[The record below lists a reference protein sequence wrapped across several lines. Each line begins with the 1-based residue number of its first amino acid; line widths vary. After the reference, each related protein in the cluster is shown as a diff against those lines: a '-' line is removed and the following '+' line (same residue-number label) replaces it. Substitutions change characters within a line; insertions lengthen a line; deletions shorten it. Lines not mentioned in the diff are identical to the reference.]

1 MNGLDSTSLSNIG
14 NLEIL
19 AKQVVEGFITGL
31 HKSPFHGFSVEFA
44 EHRLYN
50 KGESTRHIDW
60 KLYAKTEKLFVK
72 RYEEETNLR
81 SHIII
86 DNSASMH
93 YPLMKEMDLR
103 HYNKIGFAAFAT
115 AALLEILKRQRDAF
129 GLSIYSDANEYY
141 APARGN
147 EKHRRMLLEQL
158 QRLLDERSTRVTNT
172 YEVLH
177 EIAEK
182 IHRRSLIFLFTDMFQ
197 SDKKEEELFAALRH
211 LRYNKH
217 EVVLFHTY
225 DGAHE
230 LNFDFDDPVAEAVY
244 GRPSP
249 KNWDDTDAFRI
260 GAAYAFNDAFTGM
273 LGFAVDSNPVPE
285 EALGFELPDS
295 DVLLFSIGGRYK
307 INEKAEFGLGLLY
320 DYKDSRKVTNATA
333 AQIDGEFENAAAF
346 LLSAGFSYK
355 F

>member
-1 MNGLDSTSLSNIG
+1 MKVLSSSNISSLG
-14 NLEIL
+14 NIEIL
-19 AKQVVEGFITGL
+19 ARQVVEGFITGL

-60 KLYAKTEKLFVK
+60 KLFAKTEKLFIK

-93 YPLMKEMDLR
+93 FPEMQQMDLQQ
-103 HYNKIGFAAFAT
+103 YNKIGFSALAS
-115 AALLEILKRQRDAF
+115 AALFEILKRQRDAF
-129 GLSIYSDANEYY
+129 GLSIYAEENEYY

-158 QRLLDERSTRVTNT
+158 QRLMDNPSKKVTNT
-172 YEVLH
+172 FGMLH

-197 SDKKEEELFAALRH
+197 ADKQEEELFAALRH

-217 EVVLFHTY
+217 EVVLFHTF
-225 DGAHE
+225 DGKRE
-230 LNFDFDDPVAEAVY
+230 FNFDFDDQPRKYVDVE
-244 GRPSP
+244 
-249 KNWDDTDAFRI
+249 
-260 GAAYAFNDAFTGM
+260 TGEQIQ
-273 LGFAVDSNPVPE
+273 LFASQIKEKYQEKVTQYFKD
-285 EALGFELPDS
+285 LKYKCMQ
-295 DVLLFSIGGRYK
+295 YK
-307 INEKAEFGLGLLY
+307 IDYVPVDINEGFDQVLMTYLM
-320 DYKDSRKVTNATA
+320 SRSK
-333 AQIDGEFENAAAF
+333 F
-346 LLSAGFSYK
+346 L
-355 F
+355 